1 MIRKRKD
8 SVFLFPYIRQDLYGL
23 DTSTSQMTGWE
34 IEKFNI
40 IKKWRYSQGEDI
52 IVAVIDSGCD
62 LYHDDIK
69 DNLVDG
75 KNFVSEDKDPIDDN
89 SHGTHVSSTIAAC
102 NNGYGMVGVAPKAKI
117 MPIKA
122 LDAGGGGDLKNVIK
136 AILWASDSKADIITM
151 SIGSPRKSKEM
162 QNAINYGAEK
172 GKIFFCA
179 AGNSGDNSPICY
191 PAACENTICIGAID
205 NNLERTYFTSAG
217 NELDF
222 LCPGHNIMGCVPGNK
237 YALMS
242 GTSMANP
249 FAVGCAALYMS
260 FLKNKGIDIKNKNCY
275 EYINDFAKFSK
286 PLQNSRYNSKKYQG
300 NGILYPIEIEN
311 L

>member
-1 MIRKRKD
+1 MIKRKKEEV
-8 SVFLFPYIRQDLYGL
+8 SLFPYIRQDLYGL
-23 DTSTSQMTGWE
+23 DSSNPQMMGWE

-40 IKKWRYSQGEDI
+40 ISKWKYSQGENVVI
-52 IVAVIDSGCD
+52 AVIDTGCD
-62 LYHDDIK
+62 LDHEDLK
-69 DNLVDG
+69 DSLVQG
-75 KNFVSEDKDPIDDN
+75 KNFVSKNKDPIDDN
-89 SHGTHVSSTIAAC
+89 SHGTHVSSTIAAS
-102 NNGYGMVGVAPKAKI
+102 NNGYGMVGVAPKSKI

-122 LDAGGGGDLKNVIK
+122 LSASGSGNLKSLIN
-136 AILWASDSKADIITM
+136 AIIWASDSNADIITM
-151 SIGSPRKSKEM
+151 SLGSPTRSNEI

-179 AGNSGDNSPICY
+179 AGNSGEDSPICF
-191 PAACENTICIGAID
+191 PAACENTISIGAID
-205 NNLERTYFTSAG
+205 NNLERTNFTCSG
-217 NELDF
+217 YELDF

-260 FLKNKGIDIKNKNCY
+260 FLKNKGIDIKNKNY
-275 EYINDFAKFSK
+275 KEYINDFAKFSK
-286 PLQNSRYNSKKYQG
+286 PLQNPKYNNKKYQG
-300 NGILYPIEIEN
+300 YGVLYPIEVEN